1 MASMPWELWVA
12 LSGLLTEDETTCH
25 ERGCP
30 TQPQTYCTILSQ
42 GKYLCCNTPNL
53 PSKPSLGVTNHP
65 HTLRDAPLGCT
76 AGLPGVAKN

>member
-30 TQPQTYCTILSQ
+30 TQPQTYYTFLSQ
-42 GKYLCCNTPNL
+42 VCNTPNL
-53 PSKPSLGVTNHP
+53 PSKPSWELTNHP
-65 HTLRDAPLGCT
+65 TMTTNGDSPLPRCT
-76 AGLPGVAKN
+76 AGLPSFAKN